1 MVDGT
6 RHTIIARAMIAARL
20 VEGFVMHVSAVG
32 NDKVK
37 AGHWVDVVRTLHGDH
52 PSWVPPIRKD
62 TLQFVDPQR
71 NPLKGQAEFE
81 HFVLYDG
88 STPIG
93 RIAATVHTA
102 YIDRH
107 QEKLGYFGFL
117 DTPIDRH
124 CFDLLLTSAEE
135 WLAERGMAKIAGPY
149 NYWSG
154 QEMGLLVKGFD
165 ERPTLFQT
173 WNPPGYRE
181 LIESLGY
188 SLRADLTSYR
198 MTMEDLDQLD
208 TRIRRVSS
216 RMATEESALTVRTM
230 RKSHVIEDLEL
241 IRVLFNEAF
250 AENSE
255 VVDYE
260 KDVFEKLVHPTRK
273 LLDPDLILFV
283 YNGTKPVGMMFMAP
297 DLNRIMSVAD
307 GAIRVRDYFAL
318 TRARKQIDTAVVLV
332 MGLLPSAPP
341 SAGALLVTESAAA
354 LRRSRYNT
362 LETTWVHEK
371 NKAFARM
378 LRSQS
383 STRDHKMWVLLEK
396 DM

>member
-1 MVDGT
+1 
-6 RHTIIARAMIAARL
+6 
-20 VEGFVMHVSAVG
+20 MHVSAVG
-32 NDKVK
+32 KDRAK
-37 AGHWVDVVRTLHGDH
+37 AGHWVDVPRTLHQDH
-52 PSWVPPIRKD
+52 PSWIPPIRKD
-62 TLQFVDPQR
+62 ALQFVDPQR
-71 NPLKGQAEFE
+71 NPLRGQAEFE
-81 HFVLYDG
+81 HFVLYNG
-88 STPIG
+88 SKPIG

-117 DTPIDRH
+117 DAPVDRD
-124 CFDLLLTSAEE
+124 CFALLLNAAEK

-165 ERPTLFQT
+165 ERPTVFQT

-188 SLRADLTSYR
+188 SLRVDLTSYR
-198 MTMEDLDQLD
+198 MTMEDLDQLE
-208 TRIRRVSS
+208 TRIQRINS
-216 RMATEESALTVRTM
+216 RLSTSESTLTVRSM

-241 IRVLFNEAF
+241 IRVLFNKSF
-250 AENSE
+250 ADNSE

-260 KDVFEKLVHPTRK
+260 KDVFEKLVHPVRK
-273 LLDPDLILFV
+273 LLDPELILFV
-283 YNGTKPVGMMFMAP
+283 YDGTTPVGMMFMTP
-297 DLNRIMSVAD
+297 DLNAIMTVAD
-307 GAIRVRDYFAL
+307 GAIRLRDYFKLSKAQK
-318 TRARKQIDTAVVLV
+318 RIDTAVVLV
-332 MGLLPSAPP
+332 MGLLPDAPP
-341 SAGALLVTESAAA
+341 SAGALLVTETAAA

-396 DM
+396 EVFS